1 MGRGAVGSLGDAVGN
16 VHGGKYQFN
25 VGGGERRAG
34 EDFATALAATSATGG
49 GGGGGGEGEEPLP
62 RWARTLVPQAEYTG
76 TLRFTR
82 DESCQEVRVS
92 NRWRTWEPFVAA
104 VVPLGGDAAHPAAAL
119 AASFALRTTRGT
131 LAPRGGANNACD
143 PSKPYRDSAVIGVA
157 WEGAHVPEGEAVLV
171 VKTEEEQWTYRLL
184 IEQ

>member
-1 MGRGAVGSLGDAVGN
+1 M
-16 VHGGKYQFN
+16 
-25 VGGGERRAG
+25 
-34 EDFATALAATSATGG
+34 
-49 GGGGGGEGEEPLP
+49 
-62 RWARTLVPQAEYTG
+62 
-76 TLRFTR
+76 
-82 DESCQEVRVS
+82 S